1 MSFKY
6 SRAKTTLVSSILF
19 FAGVGHSQAEA
30 IQEAGRF
37 DYRIEIPAGET
48 DPATFIPVTA
58 IRGVKPGPTL
68 FISTGVHGYEFAPI
82 LAAEK
87 LADDID
93 PNLLSGTVLLSRPSH
108 VSAFESRSPYVNPHD
123 KKNLNRSFPGSE
135 NGTQT
140 ERIAYAL
147 ATQLIAD
154 ADFVVD
160 VHSGDGAEWLHPFIG
175 VYGGALASDY
185 PSALRFAE
193 AFGIPAI
200 VRYQMRTQAQI
211 DKGRSLNRQGVAAG
225 APTILVEIG
234 QNGGRDPE
242 HVKAIVSGL
251 KAGMQT
257 LEMLPISGVR
267 QTTQHRYYEGTH
279 SVPVGHSGIWHPIET
294 GGRDVTQGD
303 VLGEIR
309 DYSGAVVET
318 VTATASGFAMYGLAG
333 PPVRKGESVMTIA
346 RPVDSLD

>member
-6 SRAKTTLVSSILF
+6 GHAKATLASVLLL
-19 FAGVGHSQAEA
+19 FAGAGHSHAEA
-30 IQEAGRF
+30 LPGAGRF
-37 DYRIEIPAGET
+37 DYRIEIPAGDT
-48 DPATFIPVTA
+48 DPATFIPVTE
-58 IRGVKPGPTL
+58 IRGAKLGPTL

-108 VSAFESRSPYVNPHD
+108 ISAFESRSPYINPHD

-135 NGTQT
+135 EGTQT
-140 ERIAYAL
+140 ERIAHAL
-147 ATQLIAD
+147 ATQLITN

-175 VYGGALASDY
+175 VYGGPLASDY

-193 AFGIPAI
+193 AFGIPAL

-234 QNGGRDPE
+234 QNGGRDPA
-242 HVKAIVSGL
+242 HVRAIVSGL

-257 LEMLPISGVR
+257 LGMLPASGIG

-279 SVPVGHSGIWHPIET
+279 SVSVGHSGIWHPTEA
-294 GGRDVTQGD
+294 GGRDVTKDD
-303 VLGEIR
+303 VIGVIR

-318 VTATASGFAMYGLAG
+318 VTATASGFAIYGLAG

-346 RPVDSLD
+346 LPVDSFD